1 MDVPVM
7 TTQQFFKPGEHFHM
21 QVSTDFPDFVGVAH
35 RHEYIEVVYVLSGAA
50 THVVEDKS
58 SPARQGDLFLIN
70 VAQIL
75 PQPPH
80 GRAVCGVR
88 SDVHAG
94 IF

>member
-50 THVVEDKS
+50 TPMRLRERLSRSRVASVSIRRALRAPRS
-58 SPARQGDLFLIN
+58 STMTL
-70 VAQIL
+70 
-75 PQPPH
+75 
-80 GRAVCGVR
+80 R
-88 SDVHAG
+88 S
-94 IF
+94 

>member
-70 VAQIL
+70 VGTTHKFCPAAA
-75 PQPPH
+75 
-80 GRAVCGVR
+80 R
-88 SDVHAG
+88 
-94 IF
+94 

>member
-50 THVVEDKS
+50 TPIRYSAFFKMPRQARVTARRAAV
-58 SPARQGDLFLIN
+58 SPAS
-70 VAQIL
+70 
-75 PQPPH
+75 
-80 GRAVCGVR
+80 
-88 SDVHAG
+88 SDRMRCS
-94 IF
+94 